1 MTKEDFEIFR
11 NKLPKYPGIQGR
23 EKYFNSA
30 VLVPF
35 ILLDNE
41 YHLLFQKRA
50 SSISQGSEI
59 CFPGGK
65 YDPNIDQ
72 GFESTAIRE
81 ITEELGINS
90 KDIKVVGQLDTII
103 APMGATVESF
113 IGLLDKEVLSGIKI
127 DSREVEEFFTLP
139 ISHFKKVGA
148 ERYFVRLQIHPSF
161 IDESGKEV
169 TLLPSKDLGLPDKY
183 QKPWGGNKYRVL
195 VYKTTKGVIWGITAE
210 IIYELINR
218 SAISAER

>member
-1 MTKEDFEIFR
+1 MIREDFEIFR
-11 NKLPKYPGIQGR
+11 NNLPEYPGIQGR

-35 ILLDNE
+35 VFINNE

-72 GFESTAIRE
+72 SFRSTAIRE
-81 ITEELGINS
+81 TSEELGIKS
-90 KDIKVVGQLDTII
+90 KDIKVVGQLDTIV
-103 APMGATVESF
+103 APMGAAVESF
-113 IGLLDKEVLSGIKI
+113 IGLLDEEVLGGIRI
-127 DSREVEEFFTLP
+127 DNGEVEEFFTMP
-139 ISHFKKVGA
+139 ISHFKKVGV
-148 ERYFVRLQIHPSF
+148 EKYSVRLVIQPSF

-169 TLLPSKDLGLPDKY
+169 TLLPSKGLGLPDKY
-183 QKPWGGNKYRVL
+183 QKPWGGKKYRVL
-195 VYKTTKGVIWGITAE
+195 VYKTDRGVIWGITAE

-218 SAISAER
+218 FAV

>member
-1 MTKEDFEIFR
+1 MIRKDFEIFR
-11 NKLPKYPGIQGR
+11 NNLPEYPGIQGR

-35 ILLDNE
+35 VFINNE

-65 YDPNIDQ
+65 YDPSIDKS
-72 GFESTAIRE
+72 FESTAIRE
-81 ITEELGINS
+81 TSEELGIKS
-90 KDIKVVGQLDTII
+90 KDIKVVGQLDTIV

-113 IGLLDKEVLSGIKI
+113 IGLLDEEVLGEIKI
-127 DSREVEEFFTLP
+127 DNREVEEFFTMP
-139 ISHFKKVGA
+139 ISHFKKVGV
-148 ERYFVRLQIHPSF
+148 EKYFVRLEIQPSF

-183 QKPWGGNKYRVL
+183 QKPWGGKKYRVL
-195 VYKTTKGVIWGITAE
+195 VYKTNRGLIWGITAE
-210 IIYELINR
+210 IIYELINK
-218 SAISAER
+218 SGAK

>member
-1 MTKEDFEIFR
+1 MIREDFKILID
-11 NKLPKYPGIQGR
+11 NLPEYPGIQGR

-35 ILLDNE
+35 VFINNE

-65 YDPNIDQ
+65 YDSNIDHS
-72 GFESTAIRE
+72 FESTAIRE
-81 ITEELGINS
+81 TFEELGIKSN
-90 KDIKVVGQLDTII
+90 DIKVVGQLDTIV

-113 IGLLDKEVLSGIKI
+113 IGLLNEAVLGGIKI
-127 DSREVEEFFTLP
+127 ESREVDEFFTIP
-139 ISHFKKVGA
+139 ISHFKKISV
-148 ERYFVRLQIHPSF
+148 EKYYVRLEIQPSF

-169 TLLPSKDLGLPDKY
+169 TLFPSKDLGLPDKY
-183 QKPWGGNKYRVL
+183 QKPWGGKKYRVL
-195 VYKTTKGVIWGITAE
+195 VYKTDRGLIWGITAE
-210 IIYELINR
+210 IIYELLDR
-218 SAISAER
+218 TRAK